1 MSNIAD
7 GAVVTFLCRGFLEGN
22 RFLNGLTDAPA
33 FGGVDLEIR
42 PDDVNLTGTFWQC
55 SQVADRIFTFACAGK
70 IPGPRYLNGNTYDG
84 SVSLVGDT
92 LDPFSG
98 TRWLVQQTNLGDDT
112 VTLWCQGYLD
122 NPDYRYLDGR
132 TLNSTVGLA
141 PNSGDSYSGTR
152 WATQVVG
159 EPMLSAVVVARFEN
173 ASEISVR
180 GTNFHPFDRILFAAE
195 GIVGRV
201 DHIPLNLW
209 FEGPIVNA
217 DAFGA
222 FNITSV
228 VDLVREQPRTQPA
241 VLRAYDQHGL
251 SAVALTDGFSY

>member
-1 MSNIAD
+1 VVCGSWAQSDATENPEEINMSNIAD

-55 SQVADRIFTFACAGK
+55 SQVVDRIFTFACAGK

-112 VTLWCQGYLD
+112 VTL
-122 NPDYRYLDGR
+122 
-132 TLNSTVGLA
+132 
-141 PNSGDSYSGTR
+141 
-152 WATQVVG
+152 
-159 EPMLSAVVVARFEN
+159 
-173 ASEISVR
+173 
-180 GTNFHPFDRILFAAE
+180 
-195 GIVGRV
+195 
-201 DHIPLNLW
+201 
-209 FEGPIVNA
+209 
-217 DAFGA
+217 
-222 FNITSV
+222 
-228 VDLVREQPRTQPA
+228 
-241 VLRAYDQHGL
+241 
-251 SAVALTDGFSY
+251 